1 MVSTG
6 GVIRILASILD
17 SSTALQTNSQ
27 CRLSIVLILLSGF
40 KANYGA
46 LIQSSAFMASM
57 SLNKVVWLWVPRI
70 TTRLAPDSDPGV
82 HSNITIDNF
91 DSSTE

>member
-57 SLNKVVWLWVPRI
+57 SLNSGYGM
-70 TTRLAPDSDPGV
+70 DS
-82 HSNITIDNF
+82 
-91 DSSTE
+91 